1 MIEQLKDMDADLKE
15 FICKKLFEERI
26 GIKNEIINESIMDGF
41 DEQDVLNG
49 LDIFLYNELISIPMV
64 PNPVLNKDI
73 LINDSKFHE
82 LKSKGYL

>member
-41 DEQDVLNG
+41 DEQNVLNG

>member
-1 MIEQLKDMDADLKE
+1 MIEQLKDMDADLKV

-26 GIKNEIINESIMDGF
+26 GIKNEIINEAIMAGF
-41 DEQDVLNG
+41 DEQDFLNG
-49 LDIFLYNELISIPMV
+49 LDIFLYNELVSIPKV
-64 PNPVLNKDI
+64 PNAVLNKDI

>member
-1 MIEQLKDMDADLKE
+1 MIEKLKDMDADLKE

-26 GIKNEIINESIMDGF
+26 GIKSAIINEAIMDGL
-41 DEQDVLNG
+41 DEHNVLKG

-64 PNPVLNKDI
+64 PNPVLSKDI
-73 LINDSKFHE
+73 LINDTKYHE

>member
-1 MIEQLKDMDADLKE
+1 MIEKLKVMDTDLKV

-26 GIKNEIINESIMDGF
+26 GIKNEIINEAIMDGF

-49 LDIFLYNELISIPMV
+49 LDNFLNNELISIPIL
-64 PNPVLNKDI
+64 PNSVLNKNI

-82 LKSKGYL
+82 LKV

>member
-1 MIEQLKDMDADLKE
+1 MDADLKE

-41 DEQDVLNG
+41 DQLDVLNG

>member
-41 DEQDVLNG
+41 DQLDVLNG